1 MPRRTSTT
9 TGLMRIALVATCW
22 VAACSACLLHGGRS
36 AVRPRA
42 APRLMATASAD
53 LELEMAW
60 CARIVRE
67 AADML
72 AAACVDTH
80 VPGASVL
87 YVRATRTS
95 LLRTRGTGQLAPYA
109 HTSLGRAVLIPRTVW
124 STTSPGPPACCTCQR
139 HRAAWHCC
147 THAVHIPASG
157 VPYVYQRTVA
167 PQAEADAD
175 AANQLLEF
183 EMTQARLGMGL
194 RLGSGLGSE
203 SSLPRA

>member
-1 MPRRTSTT
+1 MGCLEELLTT

-22 VAACSACLLHGGRS
+22 VAACSACLLHGGRT

-87 YVRATRTS
+87 YVMATRTS
-95 LLRTRGTGQLAPYA
+95 LLSTRGTGQLAPYA
-109 HTSLGRAVLIPRTVW
+109 HRPRA
-124 STTSPGPPACCTCQR
+124 C
-139 HRAAWHCC
+139 RAH
-147 THAVHIPASG
+147 T
-157 VPYVYQRTVA
+157 RTVA
-167 PQAEADAD
+167 PPACLPHCSRAPRRRHPCRPCRPYRRPCRLLCGGTAGGGGRRRGESAARVRDDAG
-175 AANQLLEF
+175 AAGHGAKVRVR
-183 EMTQARLGMGL
+183 AR
-194 RLGSGLGSE
+194 
-203 SSLPRA
+203 A

>member
-87 YVRATRTS
+87 YVMATRTS
-95 LLRTRGTGQLAPYA
+95 LLRARGAGQLAPYA
-109 HTSLGRAVLIPRTVW
+109 HQPRACRAHTAYRVEHHLPGASCVLYVPEAQGGLALLYARRTHTSLGRAVRV
-124 STTSPGPPACCTCQR
+124 PAYRGTAGGGGRRRCESAAR
-139 HRAAWHCC
+139 VRDDAGAAGHGAKVRVRAR
-147 THAVHIPASG
+147 V
-157 VPYVYQRTVA
+157 
-167 PQAEADAD
+167 
-175 AANQLLEF
+175 
-183 EMTQARLGMGL
+183 
-194 RLGSGLGSE
+194 
-203 SSLPRA
+203 